1 MTVGTGIECIN
12 LKKAKYNR
20 DMKLMKATTVPAEDT
35 YIERNVRSTQVKAT
49 RPAALPSEEGTS
61 LKELLK
67 ALAEEI
73 LSAAA
78 TYHRK
83 KKKERAN
90 APKYVTKTVKAKSA
104 FPVTIIGY
112 IIVFSVIAMFLVLGN
127 SKINEAIIQ
136 GDNLQSMINEEMN
149 RCDILN
155 AQVSSRNDAAA
166 IEDYAVN
173 VLGLVKKTDV
183 AKTYVRI
190 AGEDKVVVSAN
201 SGSNPLTGVM
211 ATMTLASG
219 N

>member
-1 MTVGTGIECIN
+1 MAVGTGVECIN

-20 DMKLMKATTVPAEDT
+20 NMKLAEVSSVPTEDIYT
-35 YIERNVRSTQVKAT
+35 VRSERSLPKSSA
-49 RPAALPSEEGTS
+49 RPAYDDGSS
-61 LKELLK
+61 FKEILK
-67 ALAEEI
+67 ALAEE
-73 LSAAA
+73 LLCAVAA
-78 TYHRK
+78 YHRK

-90 APKYVTKTVKAKSA
+90 APKYVSKTVKAKTA

-112 IIVFSVIAMFLVLGN
+112 MIVFSVIAMFLVLGN

-149 RCDILN
+149 RCDILST
-155 AQVSSRNDAAA
+155 QVSSRNDAAA

-183 AKTYVRI
+183 AKTYVSI
-190 AGEDKVVVSAN
+190 SGEDKVVVSS
-201 SGSNPLTGVM
+201 SGSGNFLNGAM

>member
-1 MTVGTGIECIN
+1 MAVGTGVECIN

-20 DMKLMKATTVPAEDT
+20 DMKLAKAETVPAEDT
-35 YIERNVRSTQVKAT
+35 YTVRKT
-49 RPAALPSEEGTS
+49 RYAQKRVSAPAYEDESS
-61 LKELLK
+61 FKELLK
-67 ALAEEI
+67 ALAEELI
-73 LSAAA
+73 SKVAAF
-78 TYHRK
+78 HRK

-90 APKYVTKTVKAKSA
+90 APKYVTKTVKAKAS

-112 IIVFSVIAMFLVLGN
+112 MIVFSVIAMFLVLGN

-149 RCDILN
+149 RCDILS

-190 AGEDKVVVSAN
+190 SGEDKVIVSSN
-201 SGSNPLTGVM
+201 GSGNYLSGNM